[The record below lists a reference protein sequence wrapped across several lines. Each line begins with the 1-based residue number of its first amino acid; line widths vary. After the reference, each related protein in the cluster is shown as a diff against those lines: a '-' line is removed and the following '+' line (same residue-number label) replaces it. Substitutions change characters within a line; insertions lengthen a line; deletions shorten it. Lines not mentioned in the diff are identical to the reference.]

1 MKSLKF
7 EHITFG
13 YRKDKPLFN
22 DLSFEITQPVNKGFV
37 IGLMGV
43 SGSGKSTILKLILGI
58 EKNYQ
63 GEISIAPS
71 NPVISYVPQEPV
83 LFEHLTPIE
92 NAEYFN
98 RISNYKSKFNRELF
112 NEVAKTLQIEDV
124 LKSATSVN
132 EISGGQR
139 QRISLLRAMSIQP
152 DILLLDEPLTGL
164 DEEVKDQFL
173 QTLATLIQRF
183 NLMVIYVTH
192 HRKEAEFISDVI
204 LYLEKE
210 INVNVVTEAKQTN
223 AKLFFTNPPT
233 VSALNATKEL
243 RVNTLQFKQN
253 GNGTIE
259 PIEATLRST
268 DSNILLMSFQED
280 TIQFT
285 SDSGFEFEVAAET
298 GTYTLLKLKGTQ
310 IVLTIANELF
320 KTKSNSYSK
329 FISLSG
335 DINLYNNNGQF
346 LQATKIQNNQIAR

>member
-1 MKSLKF
+1 M
-7 EHITFG
+7 T
-13 YRKDKPLFN
+13 PL
-22 DLSFEITQPVNKGFV
+22 
-37 IGLMGV
+37 
-43 SGSGKSTILKLILGI
+43 
-58 EKNYQ
+58 
-63 GEISIAPS
+63 
-71 NPVISYVPQEPV
+71 
-83 LFEHLTPIE
+83 E

-124 LKSATSVN
+124 LKNATSVN

-183 NLMVIYVTH
+183 SLMVIYVTH

-210 INVNVVTEAKQTN
+210 KNVDVVTEAKQTN
-223 AKLFFTNPPT
+223 AKVFFNNPPT
-233 VSALNATKEL
+233 VSALNATKEI

-253 GNGTIE
+253 GNGMIE
-259 PIEATLRST
+259 PIEATLLST
-268 DSNILLMSFQED
+268 DSNIHLMSFHEE
-280 TIQFT
+280 TIQFAN
-285 SDSGFEFEVAAET
+285 DSGFEFEVAAET
-298 GTYTLLKLKGTQ
+298 GTYTLLRLKGTQ
-310 IVLTIANELF
+310 IVLTIDNELF
-320 KTKSNSYSK
+320 KTKNNSHSK

-335 DINLYNNNGQF
+335 EINLYNNKGQF
-346 LQATKIQNNQIAR
+346 LQATNIQNNQIAR